1 MVQISP
7 VKDGIQYNL
16 SIGYSNLLAGVY
28 VNSQINLG
36 AAQTATQTL
45 MQWWSPKIAAGSD
58 VYTNFIC
65 TQTPSAA
72 SVTTRNTSSDL
83 TTLAASLSVALTQG
97 AGTAVT
103 LPANGDLTVLAG
115 VQPAD
120 KLTAGCGYK
129 VNLNSASGSTFFR
142 PLQYGQTLFYR
153 AGYKVMVADA
163 PTTRSDALTSDLT
176 FVVVDGAVALA
187 VGAAISSVMVNFF

>member
-7 VKDGIQYNL
+7 AKDGIQYNL

-36 AAQTATQTL
+36 AAQSATQTL

-65 TQTPSAA
+65 TQPPAGAA
-72 SVTTRNTSSDL
+72 TVTTRNTSSDL
-83 TTLAASLSVALTQG
+83 TTLAASLSIALTQG

-103 LPANGDLTVLAG
+103 LPANFDLTVIAG
-115 VQPAD
+115 V
-120 KLTAGCGYK
+120 
-129 VNLNSASGSTFFR
+129 
-142 PLQYGQTLFYR
+142 
-153 AGYKVMVADA
+153 
-163 PTTRSDALTSDLT
+163 
-176 FVVVDGAVALA
+176 
-187 VGAAISSVMVNFF
+187 